1 MRTLLKEP
9 LLHFVVAAALIFAG
23 YSLWSAK
30 QARAASTIYISSAD
44 MERMGALYTAE
55 AGSLPN
61 AQDAQGMIADHVR
74 NEALSREARKLGL
87 DEGDTIIERR
97 LAQKMTFMVADLA
110 EDSLPDTDVL
120 QEWYAA
126 NQSLFQIPP
135 RISFKH
141 VYLSQSDDS
150 RATKM
155 LETLNENDGGNW
167 RKMGD
172 AFMLQRE
179 YAELPSREVVRL
191 FGVDFRNTVFK
202 LNVQN
207 EWQGPVTSALG
218 AHLVKIDQLAP
229 ARIPEFEAIRPRVE
243 SQWQEEN
250 RKRQNAKAIA
260 DLISQYH
267 VEIEGLDDK

>member
-1 MRTLLKEP
+1 MKALLKEP

-23 YSLWSAK
+23 HSLWSAK

-74 NEALSREARKLGL
+74 NEALSREARKLRL

-97 LAQKMTFMVADLA
+97 LAQKMTFMVSDLA
-110 EDSLPDTDVL
+110 EDSIPDNQAL
-120 QEWYAA
+120 QEWFVG
-126 NQSLFQIPP
+126 NQNTFKAPA

-150 RATKM
+150 RAAKI
-155 LETLNENDGGNW
+155 LETLNGNDAGNW
-167 RKMGD
+167 RKIGD

-179 YAELPSREVVRL
+179 YVDLPSREVVRL
-191 FGVDFRNTVFK
+191 FGVDFRNTVFELK
-202 LNVQN
+202 ARND
-207 EWQGPVTSALG
+207 WQGPVTSALG
-218 AHLVKIDQLAP
+218 THLVKVERLEP
-229 ARIPEFEAIRPRVE
+229 ASIPEFAAIRPRVE
-243 SQWQEEN
+243 AQWQEEN

-260 DLISQYH
+260 EIVSRYH
-267 VEIEGLDDK
+267 VEIEGLDSK